1 MDWIESS
8 IDNQMSFNCPVCG
21 KSLIPK
27 MVICEHVEFYF
38 SDFPDDSSQCHYAT
52 DAFSS
57 FLFLELLVD
66 DKMGDEF
73 LEDFSEDAIKRARA
87 GLLGYQELPG
97 IMPTMESLDNYFKV
111 NPDLT
116 VYEFKAAQY
125 TYGGTILIALNN
137 AESQNT

>member
-8 IDNQMSFNCPVCG
+8 IDNHMSFNCPVCG
-21 KSLIPK
+21 KSHIPE
-27 MVICEHVEFYF
+27 MVMCEHVEFYF
-38 SDFPDDSSQCHYAT
+38 SDFPDDSSHYHYAT

-66 DKMGDEF
+66 DEMGDEF
-73 LEDFSEDAIKRARA
+73 LEDFSEDAIKRAKA

-97 IMPTMESLDNYFKV
+97 IMPTMESLDKYFKV
-111 NPDLT
+111 NPNLT

-125 TYGGTILIALNN
+125 TYGGTILIAINN
-137 AESQNT
+137 AEF